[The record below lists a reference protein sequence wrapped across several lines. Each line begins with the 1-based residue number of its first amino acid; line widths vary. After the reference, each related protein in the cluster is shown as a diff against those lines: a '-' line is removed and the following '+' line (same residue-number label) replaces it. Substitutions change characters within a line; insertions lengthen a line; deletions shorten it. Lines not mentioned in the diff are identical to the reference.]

1 MRNILRFFFVM
12 LALLAL
18 PLLLAPIGS
27 RIALPVNAS
36 SQQAY
41 QDYLYQFDLY
51 RQTNTD
57 FQVAKNEYLKFK
69 SLTSQ
74 ATALEK
80 TKAML
85 SQRDELLRAY
95 LFLLNEKLNEDRGLA
110 ATRKQLYQTLI
121 ANEVT
126 FLNAHK
132 DRMASIGS
140 IEDTVNISKEL
151 ESHYTILYAS
161 MRQTIIGIIL
171 GNLSVQAQRFD
182 TIGTTAQVLV
192 NTNRGAFTPQKQA
205 TIDRWLLQIAN
216 KRSLYQQ
223 KIEAINTT
231 NNQLKSN
238 YQEEID
244 RSFQAMQKDAGEA
257 KQYLA
262 EATGNLTEL
271 MNALR
276 YQD

>member
-1 MRNILRFFFVM
+1 MRIFLSFVFIFI
-12 LALLAL
+12 AFLAL
-18 PLLLAPIGS
+18 PLLLA
-27 RIALPVNAS
+27 LPAHAT

-74 ATALEK
+74 ATALIK
-80 TKAML
+80 TKTML
-85 SQRDELLRAY
+85 AQRNELLRAY

-110 ATRKQLYQTLI
+110 GTEKQLYQTLI

-126 FLNAHK
+126 FLDAHK
-132 DRMASIGS
+132 DRMSSIGS
-140 IEDTVNISKEL
+140 IDDTVTVSREL
-151 ESHYTILYAS
+151 ESHYMILYAS
-161 MRQTIIGIIL
+161 MRQTVIGIMMGDL
-171 GNLSVQAQRFD
+171 AVLTQRFD
-182 TIGTTAQVLV
+182 TAHSAAQSLV
-192 NTNRGAFTPQKQA
+192 NISRGTFTPQKQA
-205 TIDRWLLQIAN
+205 TLDRWLLQIAN

-223 KIEAINTT
+223 KIETIRST
-231 NNQLKSN
+231 NNQLKGN

-244 RSFQAMQKDAGEA
+244 RNFQTMQKDAAEA
-257 KQYLA
+257 KQYLS
-262 EATGNLTEL
+262 EGTSNLMEL
-271 MNALR
+271 MNAVR

>member
-1 MRNILRFFFVM
+1 MRNSLRFAFIFLV
-12 LALLAL
+12 LLTLPALLAL
-18 PLLLAPIGS
+18 PVKAT
-27 RIALPVNAS
+27 

-74 ATALEK
+74 TTTLEK
-80 TKAML
+80 TKTML

-95 LFLLNEKLNEDRGLA
+95 LFLLNEKLNEDRGLT
-110 ATRKQLYQTLI
+110 ATGKQLYQALI

-132 DRMASIGS
+132 DRMTSIGS
-140 IEDTVNISKEL
+140 IEDTVNSSKEL

-171 GNLSVQAQRFD
+171 GNLSVHAQRFD
-182 TIGTTAQVLV
+182 TIGTTAQALV

>member
-1 MRNILRFFFVM
+1 MRNFLRFAFVF
-12 LALLAL
+12 LVLL
-18 PLLLAPIGS
+18 G
-27 RIALPVNAS
+27 LPVLLTPVRAS

-74 ATALEK
+74 ATALDK
-80 TKAML
+80 TKLML

-110 ATRKQLYQTLI
+110 ATEKQLYQSLI
-121 ANEVT
+121 TNEVT

-140 IEDTVNISKEL
+140 LEDTVTVSREL
-151 ESHYTILYAS
+151 ESHYMILYAS
-161 MRQTIIGIIL
+161 MRQTIIGIIV
-171 GNLSVQAQRFD
+171 GTLSVQAQRFD
-182 TIGTTAQVLV
+182 TTNNAAQAVV
-192 NTNRGAFTPQKQA
+192 NSSRGAFTPQKQA
-205 TIDRWLLQIAN
+205 TMDRWLLQIAN

-223 KIEAINTT
+223 KIESIRTAS
-231 NNQLKSN
+231 NQLKGN
-238 YQEEID
+238 YQDEID
-244 RSFQAMQKDAGEA
+244 RTFQTMQKDASEA
-257 KQYLA
+257 KQYLI
-262 EATGNLTEL
+262 EATSNLGEL
-271 MNALR
+271 VNALR